1 MEYVSITQVDPAE
14 IRIIA
19 KRFWTKDGKRV
30 TLPPQTPP
38 NAFNSAVQQS
48 RTKHERMGS
57 VKLAPPP
64 RRLYAGSDTRVDRPT
79 LKWLEAFAKEMGWT
93 PTRAGCRVAGDT
105 ALIFAVRN
113 GRHLRPDTKQ
123 RLSAKMEELRQCREH
138 SSGKA
143 TPTPS

>member
-30 TLPPQTPP
+30 TLPPQTPLTR
-38 NAFNSAVQQS
+38 FGSTVQQS
-48 RTKHERMGS
+48 KTKHERMGG

-64 RRLYAGSDTRVDRPT
+64 RRQYAGSDTPVDRPT
-79 LKWLEAFAKEMGWT
+79 LKWLEAFAKEMGWA
-93 PTRAGCRVAGDT
+93 PTRAGRELTGDPE
-105 ALIFAVRN
+105 LIFTVRT
-113 GRHLRPDTKQ
+113 GRHIRPDTKQ
-123 RLSAKMEELRQCREH
+123 RLSDKMEELRQCREH
-138 SSGKA
+138 SSGKP